1 MDVNH
6 DTGCSTGATQ
16 QRREQHRRGSAARYV
31 GRFSRPRILLL
42 RASQVSQQVR
52 LLTLA
57 QAGERVQL
65 SRWTL
70 RRAIERGE
78 LEGFCFGRRIRVSEE
93 ALEAWIRD
101 GVIEP
106 SAPSK
111 QRSRRSKPAP
121 NYFRQIAKEVF
132 SP

>member
-1 MDVNH
+1 MSATAQDAERKQRSNVESKLRRVTPGRVTH
-6 DTGCSTGATQ
+6 GAMRT
-16 QRREQHRRGSAARYV
+16 
-31 GRFSRPRILLL
+31 RPRQ
-42 RASQVSQQVR
+42 RASQRLR

-78 LEGFCFGRRIRVSEE
+78 LEGFRFGRRIRVSEE
-93 ALEAWIRD
+93 ALDAWAN
-101 GVIEP
+101 GCVIEP

-111 QRSRRSKPAP
+111 QRSRRSKLAP
-121 NYFRQIAKEVF
+121 NHFRQIAKEGI
-132 SP
+132 SS

>member
-1 MDVNH
+1 
-6 DTGCSTGATQ
+6 
-16 QRREQHRRGSAARYV
+16 
-31 GRFSRPRILLL
+31 
-42 RASQVSQQVR
+42 VR

-78 LEGFCFGRRIRVSEE
+78 LEGFRFGRRIRVSEE
-93 ALEAWIRD
+93 SLEAWINE

-106 SAPSK
+106 SARSK
-111 QRSRRSKPAP
+111 QRSGRSKLAP
-121 NYFRQIAKEVF
+121 NHFRQIAKEGI
-132 SP
+132 SS

>member
-1 MDVNH
+1 MFIATQLALGRDQSV
-6 DTGCSTGATQ
+6 CSTVASANANATD
-16 QRREQHRRGSAARYV
+16 RKRDPE
-31 GRFSRPRILLL
+31 PRQ
-42 RASQVSQQVR
+42 ASQIVK

-65 SRWTL
+65 SPWTL

-121 NYFRQIAKEVF
+121 NYFRQIAKEVV